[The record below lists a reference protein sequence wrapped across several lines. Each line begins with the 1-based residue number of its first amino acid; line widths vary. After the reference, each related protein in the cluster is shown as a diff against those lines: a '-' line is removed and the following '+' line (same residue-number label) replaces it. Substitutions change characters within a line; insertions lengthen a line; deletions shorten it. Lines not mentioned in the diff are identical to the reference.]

1 LKHFEIFEHFK
12 LGTAVLSLVMT
23 TPISVLTV
31 IERYYK
37 DYLDSEILTDEELC
51 ELESLFAIIYSELG
65 ESDPPTKNQLLDII
79 NKTRVEPVRVYPI
92 KFEDCETKT
101 YLDMLHSREL
111 VGDQRTA
118 EWKMQRH
125 KFITASV
132 SAACAGLMGPASREN
147 QLLEKA
153 SMGQYSPFKGGY
165 YTDIGNIYEPVTN
178 SFYSYINNTRIH
190 DFALIPNNRPGWEF
204 LAASTDGVAERGTE
218 LTNIEIKTLPGRI
231 PDGKVKKMYHHQMQ
245 HQMECLGL
253 NHSDFIEVKY
263 EQLSRLP
270 DNDSRPIGIIA
281 EMYSESD
288 GHCYEYSPAGADCR
302 ELQRWQSLREPIIA
316 GYNDRVFV
324 CWIYWVQTHY
334 SCIRVER
341 DPTWIKTVGP
351 ALRQFY
357 DEMINLRNDQK
368 RVQQMIRDR
377 ESRANNKRNEGN
389 ILFNNCLL

>member
-1 LKHFEIFEHFK
+1 
-12 LGTAVLSLVMT
+12 MT
-23 TPISVLTV
+23 LTLTSTV

-37 DYLDSEILTDEELC
+37 DYINNEIVTEGELS
-51 ELESLFAIIYSELG
+51 ELEMLFGIIYNEIGNSV
-65 ESDPPTKNQLLDII
+65 PPTKLQLLELINQLRLD
-79 NKTRVEPVRVYPI
+79 KKLSPVHVYPI
-92 KFEDCETKT
+92 RFRESVSETRT

-132 SAACAGLMGPASREN
+132 SAACAGIMGPASREN

-153 SMGQYSPFKGGY
+153 SMGQYSPFNGGY

-178 SFYSYINNTRIH
+178 SYYSYINNTRIH
-190 DFALIPNNRPGWEF
+190 DFALIPSNRPGWEF

-218 LTNIEIKTLPGRI
+218 LTNIEIKTLPGRV
-231 PDGKVKKMYHHQMQ
+231 PDGKVKKMYYHQMQ

-263 EQLSRLP
+263 QQLTKLL
-270 DNDSRPIGIIA
+270 DTDTDTDTRPMGIIA
-281 EMYSESD
+281 ELYSASG
-288 GHCYEYSPAGADCR
+288 GHCYEYSPAGSDLQ
-302 ELQRWQSLREPIIA
+302 ELMRWQNLREPIME
-316 GYNDRVFV
+316 GYTDRVFV

-357 DEMINLRNDQK
+357 NDMIELRKDQR

-377 ESRANNKRNEGN
+377 EVRSHNKRNTGN
-389 ILFNNCLL
+389 SLFNDCMI

>member
-1 LKHFEIFEHFK
+1 
-12 LGTAVLSLVMT
+12 M
-23 TPISVLTV
+23 

-37 DYLDSEILTDEELC
+37 DYINNEIVTEGELS
-51 ELESLFAIIYSELG
+51 ELETLFGIINNEIGNSV
-65 ESDPPTKNQLLDII
+65 SPTKLQLLELINQLRLDKKL
-79 NKTRVEPVRVYPI
+79 NPVRVYPI
-92 KFEDCETKT
+92 SLGVSETRPET
-101 YLDMLHSREL
+101 YLDMLRKREL

-132 SAACAGLMGPASREN
+132 SAACAGMMGPASREI

-153 SMGQYSPFKGGY
+153 SMGQYCPFKGGY

-178 SFYSYINNTRIH
+178 SYYSYINSTRIH

-218 LTNIEIKTLPGRI
+218 LTNIEIKTLPGRV
-231 PDGKVKKMYHHQMQ
+231 PDGKVKKMYYHQMQ

-263 EQLSRLP
+263 EQLTKLP
-270 DNDSRPIGIIA
+270 DTDTDTDTRPMGIIA
-281 EMYSESD
+281 ELYSVSH
-288 GHCYEYSPAGADCR
+288 GYCYEYSPAGADLK
-302 ELQRWQSLREPIIA
+302 ELMRWQTLRESVIQ
-316 GYNDRVFV
+316 GYTDRVFV
-324 CWIYWVQTHY
+324 CWIYYTQTHY

-357 DEMINLRNDQK
+357 NDMIELRKDQR

-377 ESRANNKRNEGN
+377 ELRSHNKHNNS
-389 ILFNNCLL
+389 LFNDCML